1 VLIAMMVY
9 YQVPVT
15 PAMLLLPV
23 ILAIHVVFTAGV
35 ALFLA
40 MSNLF
45 YRDVKYLF
53 EVLITVWM
61 FATAVVYPL
70 WNLGGVIGA
79 ILALNPMTQII
90 DAYRAVLLYGHPPA
104 FMPLLLTGVVSCGV
118 LASSWLMF
126 HRAEFTFA
134 ENI

>member
-1 VLIAMMVY
+1 
-9 YQVPVT
+9 
-15 PAMLLLPV
+15 
-23 ILAIHVVFTAGV
+23 
-35 ALFLA
+35 

-70 WNLGGVIGA
+70 WNVGGAIGA
-79 ILALNPMTQII
+79 VLALNPMTQII
-90 DAYRAVLLYGHPPA
+90 EAYRAVLLYGQLPA
-104 FMPLLLTGVVSCGV
+104 FMPLLLTGIVSLCA
-118 LASSWLMF
+118 LAASWLMF